1 MMSFELM
8 LVFWVV
14 LIVLAVLLVRS
25 LFNSEGKQ
33 GKDAGSTA
41 EQILEERF
49 ARGEI
54 TQEQYL
60 TLLKEI
66 N

>member
-1 MMSFELM
+1 MWGGM

-14 LIVLAVLLVRS
+14 LIVLAVWLVRS

-33 GKDAGSTA
+33 GKDAGSTTK
-41 EQILEERF
+41 QILEERF

-54 TQEQYL
+54 TQEQYF

-66 N
+66 S